1 MSWGDDPLVQAIALR
16 RKSGSRPDPQRRVKS
31 KHTRKNAF
39 KLQFL

>member
-1 MSWGDDPLVQAIALR
+1 MFWGDDPLVQAIALR

-31 KHTRKNAF
+31 KHTSQNVF